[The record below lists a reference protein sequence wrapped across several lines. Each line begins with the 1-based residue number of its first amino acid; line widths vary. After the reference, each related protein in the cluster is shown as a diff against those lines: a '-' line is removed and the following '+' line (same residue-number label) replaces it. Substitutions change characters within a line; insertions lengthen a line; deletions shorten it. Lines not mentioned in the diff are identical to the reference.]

1 MIKIGMWNVNFKCMC
16 ICFRFSH
23 KKYQLKKTYS
33 EVLNMYDDDKKL
45 NIVEIIEIV
54 IKIIT
59 LISKLNL

>member
-23 KKYQLKKTYS
+23 KKYQLKKAYN
-33 EVLNMYDDDKKL
+33 EVLYMFNNNEKL